1 MKGRDMERERE
12 EEAHSEAQSR
22 SVPLFIKEIH
32 ILIIIFLI

>member
-22 SVPLFIKEIH
+22 SVPLFIKDIR
-32 ILIIIFLI
+32 ILFIFII